1 MDEELG
7 YITLSEEDYAK
18 GRFLLQG
25 SITKILEPLR
35 MYGQSDYVN
44 QAIIELTKLAED
56 WGVYVRG
63 DLTKPISVEYIRRVK
78 LKPVNVET

>member
-7 YITLSEEDYAK
+7 FVTLSDEDYAK

-35 MYGQSDYVN
+35 MYGQNDYVN

-63 DLTKPISVEYIRRVK
+63 DLSKPISVEYIRRVK
-78 LKPVNVET
+78 